1 MMYSQG
7 GSDETDEI
15 TDDTSAKGEDDGVA
29 SASLEKEEIL
39 DVSLS
44 FTGLYRLAWGDDTG
58 EESWFG
64 GSKLEDRRGENGREA
79 RTKDTLY

>member
-1 MMYSQG
+1 MYSQG

-15 TDDTSAKGEDDGVA
+15 TDDTSAKGEDDSVA

-44 FTGLYRLAWGDDTG
+44 FTGLYGLAWGDDTG

-64 GSKLEDRRGENGREA
+64 RGKLEDR
-79 RTKDTLY
+79 